1 MEDTTASPK
10 IVGDVRADYAVAPA
24 RRLWALSVTFALVL
38 ATAFA
43 FPVAAIAGPDWRF
56 LLSAATG
63 CWIAADFLTAALL
76 LSRYFSTGRFEFVT
90 VATAYAISGT
100 LAFAFMASTPAL
112 AGFAPTQGDL
122 QVPPALWVS
131 RSFMFFA
138 CLVAGR
144 AVAAYI
150 PRLSLQR
157 VSRPAIVWGVGAVV
171 LLITAA
177 VVFPI
182 VVFRNQIP
190 ILISQGHFTDEHVR
204 AVLTIAFACACAC
217 FFMLSGTRGV
227 GGSLRMWLAV
237 ALASLMLENILKS
250 VSPMRL
256 SIGWDV
262 AVLEDIAASSFMF
275 FVLLSD
281 LVKRYC
287 ELAFQAGRD
296 PLTGLRNRRTFES
309 DATVALEESA
319 QCSDPASVLVV
330 DIDHFKPF
338 NDRYGHAHGDD
349 ALRRVAK
356 TIEGSV
362 RPCDVVARVG
372 GEEFVV
378 LLPGADASAAFTA
391 AERIRAGVEASRI
404 EHGGSITGR
413 LTVSIG
419 VTTIARAERDAAS
432 RLFAAADAALYEA
445 KRIGRNVVVCSDR
458 SNVALRSVIPLNS
471 RR

>member
-1 MEDTTASPK
+1 
-10 IVGDVRADYAVAPA
+10 
-24 RRLWALSVTFALVL
+24 
-38 ATAFA
+38 
-43 FPVAAIAGPDWRF
+43 
-56 LLSAATG
+56 
-63 CWIAADFLTAALL
+63 
-76 LSRYFSTGRFEFVT
+76 
-90 VATAYAISGT
+90 
-100 LAFAFMASTPAL
+100 
-112 AGFAPTQGDL
+112 
-122 QVPPALWVS
+122 
-131 RSFMFFA
+131 
-138 CLVAGR
+138 
-144 AVAAYI
+144 
-150 PRLSLQR
+150 
-157 VSRPAIVWGVGAVV
+157 
-171 LLITAA
+171 
-177 VVFPI
+177 
-182 VVFRNQIP
+182 
-190 ILISQGHFTDEHVR
+190 
-204 AVLTIAFACACAC
+204 
-217 FFMLSGTRGV
+217 
-227 GGSLRMWLAV
+227 
-237 ALASLMLENILKS
+237 
-250 VSPMRL
+250 
-256 SIGWDV
+256 
-262 AVLEDIAASSFMF
+262 
-275 FVLLSD
+275 
-281 LVKRYC
+281 
-287 ELAFQAGRD
+287 
-296 PLTGLRNRRTFES
+296 
-309 DATVALEESA
+309 
-319 QCSDPASVLVV
+319 VLVV